1 MNAKNKRV
9 LTVIRCS
16 SERMVENMH
25 KSKYIAM
32 IAAAA
37 MALTLAGCGGKGGE
51 LIGNTDSDGDTD
63 TYRCSG
69 NRNTTSDF
77 HTGTEDDRYQD
88 SAGEVYLS
96 VKQSSE

>member
-51 LIGNTDSDGDTD
+51 LIERRRSLFICQTVF
-63 TYRCSG
+63 R
-69 NRNTTSDF
+69 
-77 HTGTEDDRYQD
+77 
-88 SAGEVYLS
+88 VIS
-96 VKQSSE
+96 VNSI

>member
-32 IAAAA
+32 VAAAA
-37 MALTLAGCGGKGGE
+37 MDAEARVENSLK
-51 LIGNTDSDGDTD
+51 
-63 TYRCSG
+63 
-69 NRNTTSDF
+69 
-77 HTGTEDDRYQD
+77 
-88 SAGEVYLS
+88 
-96 VKQSSE
+96 

>member
-16 SERMVENMH
+16 SEGWLKTCINLIYRYDRSGGYGIDTGRMRRQ
-25 KSKYIAM
+25 
-32 IAAAA
+32 
-37 MALTLAGCGGKGGE
+37 GGE
-51 LIGNTDSDGDTD
+51 LIEVTPDSDGDTD